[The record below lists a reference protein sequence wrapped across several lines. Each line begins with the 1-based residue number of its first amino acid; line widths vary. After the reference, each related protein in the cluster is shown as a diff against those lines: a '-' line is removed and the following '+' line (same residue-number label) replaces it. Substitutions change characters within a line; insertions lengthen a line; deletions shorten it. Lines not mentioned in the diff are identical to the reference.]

1 MPPHCPPR
9 IYPSSPRR
17 DLVGGAFWLAA
28 GCVVTVLSWQMDRMT
43 QQGATL
49 HTAPGLWPGI
59 VGALLAVLGGALML
73 RSRHRAQR
81 IGWDAAEP
89 DETDYAPLPGF
100 ALAAAM
106 FFVYA
111 LLLVGRGLPFWLGTA
126 LFVTAF
132 VFVFQLAQRKA
143 RQYRGSRL
151 RRRAPVRRADLRR
164 RHSAVRATL
173 LRAAALARRGTPSVF
188 DGLIA
193 FGHSIWSFCDPLS
206 LGLVLLS
213 SLVGVI
219 IGALPGLTATMG
231 VALMTTLTIKMPSNQ
246 ALLVLICTY
255 VGAIYGG
262 SRSAILLN
270 IPGTPASAASC
281 LDGYALAKQGQAGR
295 AMGIATSGSVLGTLI
310 GMFFLALF
318 TPVLGNLALKFGAY
332 EFFWLALFGVIVAG
346 TLTGN
351 DPLKGWIAGLIG
363 IFVATI
369 GQEAIYAYD
378 RFSFGSRDLAGGI
391 QLVPALVGAFGFAEV
406 LMAVR
411 ERPAPVKINPFDS
424 VIPKLKDV
432 TQYWRTILRSG
443 VIGTFIGILP
453 GVGEDVAAWSSYAA
467 AKRASKEKE
476 KFGKGSID
484 GLMAAETGD
493 NACVP
498 GAVIPVLT
506 LAIPGSAP
514 AAVLMAAML
523 IHGVRPGPMIM
534 VEAPSFVYDVVAM
547 MMFATIGIL
556 IYGLTLTNLLI
567 KVLMVP
573 KPIILPIIF
582 VLCVVGS
589 YAISQRLFDVWV
601 MLAFG
606 VLGYALRRLH
616 YPVAPLVLGLVL
628 GDLMEKGFR
637 RGLVLSDGDLTPFFT
652 RPISAVLW
660 ITIVLVML
668 LKIPA
673 VTRVFQQLTGRAA
686 PRAG

>member
-1 MPPHCPPR
+1 M
-9 IYPSSPRR
+9 
-17 DLVGGAFWLAA
+17 
-28 GCVVTVLSWQMDRMT
+28 
-43 QQGATL
+43 
-49 HTAPGLWPGI
+49 
-59 VGALLAVLGGALML
+59 
-73 RSRHRAQR
+73 
-81 IGWDAAEP
+81 
-89 DETDYAPLPGF
+89 
-100 ALAAAM
+100 
-106 FFVYA
+106 
-111 LLLVGRGLPFWLGTA
+111 
-126 LFVTAF
+126 
-132 VFVFQLAQRKA
+132 
-143 RQYRGSRL
+143 
-151 RRRAPVRRADLRR
+151 
-164 RHSAVRATL
+164 
-173 LRAAALARRGTPSVF
+173 F

-270 IPGTPASAASC
+270 IPGTPASAAAC
-281 LDGYALAKQGQAGR
+281 LDGHALAKQGLAGR

-318 TPVLGNLALKFGAY
+318 TPILGNLALKFGAY
-332 EFFWLALFGVIVAG
+332 EFFWLALFGVIIAG
-346 TLTGN
+346 TLTGD
-351 DPLKGWIAGLIG
+351 DPLKGWIAGLVG
-363 IFVATI
+363 IFSAAI
-369 GQEAIYAYD
+369 GQEAIYAFD
-378 RFSFGSRDLAGGI
+378 RFTFGSRDLAGGF
-391 QLVPALVGAFGFAEV
+391 QLVPALVGAFGFAEL

-411 ERPAPVKINPFDS
+411 ERPAPVKISPFDS

-467 AKRASKEKE
+467 AKRVSKEKE

-506 LAIPGSAP
+506 LAVPGSAP
-514 AAVLMAAML
+514 AAV
-523 IHGVRPGPMIM
+523 
-534 VEAPSFVYDVVAM
+534 
-547 MMFATIGIL
+547 MFATIGIL
-556 IYGLTLTNLLI
+556 IYGLTLTKLLI

-601 MLAFG
+601 MLGFG
-606 VLGYALRRLH
+606 VLGYGLRRLK
-616 YPVAPLVLGLVL
+616 YPVAPLVLGMVL

-637 RGLVLSDGDLTPFFT
+637 RGLVLSDGELTPFFT

-660 ITIVLVML
+660 ITIVIVIAF
-668 LKIPA
+668 KIPG
-673 VTRVFQQLTGRAA
+673 VGDRLGRLFGRRAKH
-686 PRAG
+686 RAG